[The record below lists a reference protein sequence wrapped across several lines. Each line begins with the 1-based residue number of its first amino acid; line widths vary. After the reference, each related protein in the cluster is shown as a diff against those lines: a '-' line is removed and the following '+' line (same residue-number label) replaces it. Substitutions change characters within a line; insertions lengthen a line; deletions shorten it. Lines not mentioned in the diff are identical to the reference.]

1 MSLTFKFTKSCKLE
15 ALRLQSFPLQLCRL
29 RVPWTSESI
38 LSTSAKTRLQ
48 RPCALFRE
56 SLRRSSGQPSPSRVA
71 EDARSCRNHISRI
84 HLSLGSCF
92 AKCFAALTYL
102 LMCLFQ
108 DGEDVVN
115 FLKSSSPMIAVLSC
129 CHVNTSAQAEESRR
143 WVSMG
148 GR

>member
-1 MSLTFKFTKSCKLE
+1 MQVGSTEAAIFSSSTMPATGSLDFRKYPKHFSE
-15 ALRLQSFPLQLCRL
+15 DSF
-29 RVPWTSESI
+29 
-38 LSTSAKTRLQ
+38 AKT
-48 RPCALFRE
+48 
-56 SLRRSSGQPSPSRVA
+56 LRSIPRKPQAIFGSAFPITGCRGRA
-71 EDARSCRNHISRI
+71 ELSKS
-84 HLSLGSCF
+84 HLPNPFKLGLMLWEV
-92 AKCFAALTYL
+92 FAALTYL
-102 LMCLFQ
+102 LMCLCQ